1 MTFNETGLCSEIQE
15 AISEMG
21 FIAPTPIQEKTIPH
35 LLSSDRDLIAL
46 AQTGT
51 GKTAAFGLPV
61 LDQIDYTNN
70 NTQALILCP
79 TRELCLQIAKDL
91 EAFAAKLPR
100 LKVTAVYGGANIV
113 PQLKELERGAH
124 IVVGTPGRT
133 LDLLNRR
140 KLKVGNIQYMVLD
153 EADEMLN
160 MGFKEDLDTIL
171 ASTPESKQTLL
182 FSATMP
188 AEISRIGK
196 NYMTDPLEISVG
208 KKNTASTNIE
218 HEYYAVKPRNRY
230 LALKR
235 IVDINPNVYGIVF
248 CRTRMETK
256 EVAEQLIQDGYSADA
271 LHGDL
276 SQQQRD
282 YVMSRFRNKQLQI
295 LVATDVAARGLD
307 VNELTH
313 VINYNLPDDSEV
325 YVHRSGRTGRAG
337 NKGISVAIITP
348 SESGKIRQ
356 IERIIKLKFEKK
368 QVPNGTEVC
377 EKQLF
382 SMIDKIKNV
391 DVTNTDIEAYLPSI
405 YEKLEDMTKEDLI
418 KHLVAEEFSRFLE
431 YYKDSED
438 LNVSLSRDRGERGER
453 GDRRGRDRGERGD
466 RNDRRGRDRDGGR
479 DGGRRR
485 FNDSNMARLH
495 INLGKKDELTVPG
508 LIQLINKHSP
518 VRNAEIGKIDIL
530 PQFSFFDIDSSV
542 EKQLVKALNSS
553 DFNGRNIN
561 VEASKKPRRKPAKT
575 NRW

>member
-1 MTFNETGLCSEIQE
+1 
-15 AISEMG
+15 
-21 FIAPTPIQEKTIPH
+21 
-35 LLSSDRDLIAL
+35 
-46 AQTGT
+46 
-51 GKTAAFGLPV
+51 
-61 LDQIDYTNN
+61 
-70 NTQALILCP
+70 
-79 TRELCLQIAKDL
+79 
-91 EAFAAKLPR
+91 
-100 LKVTAVYGGANIV
+100 
-113 PQLKELERGAH
+113 
-124 IVVGTPGRT
+124 
-133 LDLLNRR
+133 
-140 KLKVGNIQYMVLD
+140 
-153 EADEMLN
+153 MLN

-171 ASTPESKQTLL
+171 ASTPDTKQTLL

-188 AEISRIGK
+188 AEISRIGRT
-196 NYMTDPLEISVG
+196 YMTDPYEISVG

-218 HEYYAVKPRNRY
+218 HEFYMVKPRNRY

-256 EVAEQLIQDGYSADA
+256 DVADQLIQDGYSADA

-282 YVMSRFRNKQLQI
+282 YVMGRFRSKHLQI

-348 SESGKIRQ
+348 SENGKIRQ
-356 IERIIKLKFEKK
+356 IERIIKLKFAKK
-368 QVPNGTEVC
+368 QIPNGTEIC

-382 SMIDKIKNV
+382 SMIDKIKN
-391 DVTNTDIEAYLPSI
+391 IEVSSAEIESYLPAI

-418 KHLVAEEFSRFLE
+418 KHLVAEEFSRFLN

-438 LNVSLSRDRGERGER
+438 LNVSMSRDRVVRGERGER
-453 GDRRGRDRGERGD
+453 GDRRDRDR
-466 RNDRRGRDRDGGR
+466 DRRGGRDSRDGGNR

-485 FNDSNMARLH
+485 FENDKNMARLH
-495 INLGKKDELTVPG
+495 INLGKKDNLSVPD

-530 PQFSFFDIDSSV
+530 PQFSFFDIDS
-542 EKQLVKALNSS
+542 
-553 DFNGRNIN
+553 GC
-561 VEASKKPRRKPAKT
+561 
-575 NRW
+575 

>member
-61 LDQIDYTNN
+61 LDQIDYTNK

-91 EAFAAKLPR
+91 ESFATKLPKLR
-100 LKVTAVYGGANIV
+100 TTAVYGGANIV

-133 LDLLNRR
+133 LDLLKRK
-140 KLKVGNIQYMVLD
+140 KLKVGNIQWMVLD

-171 ASTPESKQTLL
+171 ASTPETKQTLL

-196 NYMTDPLEISVG
+196 NYMTDPFEISVG

-218 HEYYAVKPRNRY
+218 HEFYVVKPRNRY

-235 IVDINPNVYGIVF
+235 IVDINPDVYGIVF

-256 EVAEQLIQDGYSADA
+256 DVAEQLIQDGYSADA

-282 YVMSRFRNKQLQI
+282 HVMGRFRSKQLQI

-337 NKGISVAIITP
+337 NKGVSVAIITP

-356 IERIIKLKFEKK
+356 IERIIKLKFAKK

-377 EKQLF
+377 EKQLY

-391 DVTNTDIEAYLPSI
+391 DVTNTDIEAYLPAI
-405 YEKLEDMTKEDLI
+405 YEKLEDMSKEDLI
-418 KHLVAEEFSRFLE
+418 KHLVAEEFSRFLD

-438 LNVSLSRDRGERGER
+438 LNVSMNRERGER
-453 GDRRGRDRGERGD
+453 GDRG
-466 RNDRRGRDRDGGR
+466 DRRGRERRGDRDRNSR
-479 DGGRRR
+479 DGGGRRR
-485 FNDSNMARLH
+485 FENDKNMARLH
-495 INLGKKDELTVPG
+495 INLGKKDELTVPA

-542 EKQLVKALNSS
+542 EKQLTKAMNRG
-553 DFNGRNIN
+553 NYKGRDIN